1 MKKIALLVSGLS
13 LAVLVACGGGGGGAK
28 DESKDNKLVESG
40 DNGTGGKVTPV
51 TLSITAAKG
60 LAMVGA
66 TVTVTDANGTPSTCT
81 GTTDKDGKLSC
92 TLPATFTAPF
102 VIMAQ
107 LDDEKQYSV
116 IPTGGSSS
124 VNVTPLTTVVVAG
137 LSSSGDPAQFASEV
151 KADKTKASAD
161 AVKVQV
167 TQLNTNLRA
176 VIDFT
181 VGKDSQLDPMAGEL
195 QANTGTGQDKLLDTV
210 KVSITAPDT
219 ANGVAA
225 KQVISLKADP
235 DATVTISKDSTDP
248 KPEPISSSKVAAT
261 EDVTKVNPAV
271 LVADLMTR
279 MNACYALPVAQR
291 VNTQGTGVAAD
302 IKADACI
309 NLFVGNTPAN
319 FKSGGA
325 LVGAK
330 GAFKTLFSSLADGVV
345 FDRGNLEYVVRNKDA
360 ANDGVWV
367 VSYRSTDKA
376 NNISYG
382 NFALKN
388 ENGVLKQAGNQ
399 YDHDASVASF
409 VQDREFINDPDS
421 SYLSTGY
428 ALIVT
433 NKVDGKGDSIYRL
446 VTVTTPKNRKLYL
459 KPAPGCSTLGLALAS
474 GTVNCTSFARLNY
487 GYKNASKT
495 DDIPEKERSNLFFV
509 PFADKYQDSELVS
522 IPDQGTWK
530 FEIEFADASKP
541 KVTQLHRTLSRAPT
555 LGELRKTVF
564 ADLTSKARTDLV
576 KNTKDVGAYVFTQ
589 HEYAQLGGGSDGDFW
604 TVPGGAA
611 APTNIKI
618 YGRAPTV
625 GSVSGNQFDDATT
638 VLASARS
645 ALIKCSRLS
654 NADNHCENNVTVG
667 ASGFYAAGASATD
680 LQLHANLPGNSTR
693 SKHFA
698 FYYPNP
704 GGGSGSS
711 GSSNL
716 GSGGGGI
723 SPPAPGASAP
733 TPGASAPTPGASAPS
748 GGGGS
753 SGSNAPLAPAGTKT
767 LADFAGTYNITAVW
781 QAKGGSDGTYS
792 DTSNGTVQI
801 NASGTVAS
809 CSVGRFIQCSGG
821 FTLNAKKDGVTFS
834 IPASGGTLSGT
845 LSGTVNST
853 YVLNGSLSGNDSDDG
868 STLTGTLTGQKATK
882 G

>member
-1 MKKIALLVSGLS
+1 MKKIALLVGGLS
-13 LAVLVACGGGGGGAK
+13 LAVLVACGGGGGGVK
-28 DESKDNKLVESG
+28 DEPKVVDGAN
-40 DNGTGGKVTPV
+40 NPGTGGGTGGTGTGTGGTDGNGTPV

-92 TLPATFTAPF
+92 TLPAGFTAPF
-102 VIMAQ
+102 VIVAQ

-161 AVKVQV
+161 AVKAQV

-176 VIDFT
+176 VIDVT
-181 VGKDSQLDPMAGEL
+181 VGKDSQLDPLAGQL

-382 NFALKN
+382 NFAIKN

-428 ALIVT
+428 ALSVT
-433 NKVDGKGDSIYRL
+433 NKVDGKGYSIYRL
-446 VTVTTPKNRKLYL
+446 VTVTTPKNKKLYL
-459 KPAPGCSTLGLALAS
+459 KPVAGCSTLGLALAS
-474 GTVNCTSFARLNY
+474 GKVNCTSFARLNY
-487 GYKNASKT
+487 GYKKASKT
-495 DDIPEKERSNLFFV
+495 DDIPATERSNLFFV
-509 PFADKYQDSELVS
+509 PFAEKYQDSELVA

-530 FEIEFADASKP
+530 FDIELTDGT
-541 KVTQLHRTLSRAPT
+541 KVTQMHRTLSRAPA

-564 ADLTSKARTDLV
+564 ADLTSKARADLV
-576 KNTKDVGAYVFTQ
+576 NDTKDAGGYVFAQ
-589 HEYAQLGGGSDGDFW
+589 NENVQLGSINDDFW
-604 TVPGGAA
+604 TVPNGAV
-611 APTNIKI
+611 APTNIRI
-618 YGRAPTV
+618 FGRAPTV
-625 GSVSGNQFDDATT
+625 NQVRGNQFDDAAN
-638 VLASARS
+638 VLTSARS
-645 ALIKCSRLS
+645 AVINCSRLS
-654 NADNHCENNVTVG
+654 NDDLHCASAVAVG

-704 GGGSGSS
+704 
-711 GSSNL
+711 SNN
-716 GSGGGGI
+716 S
-723 SPPAPGASAP
+723 
-733 TPGASAPTPGASAPS
+733 
-748 GGGGS
+748 
-753 SGSNAPLAPAGTKT
+753 LAPASAKT
-767 LADFAGTYNITAVW
+767 LSDFAGTYNITANW
-781 QAKGGSDGTYS
+781 QSKGGQATPDESG
-792 DTSNGTVQI
+792 SNTGTVVI
-801 NASGTVAS
+801 NTNGTVAS
-809 CSVGRFIQCSGG
+809 CSVGDFIRCDGG

-834 IPASGGTLSGT
+834 IPASGGTISGT

-853 YVLNGSLSGNDSDDG
+853 YVLNGSLSGKDTDDG
-868 STLTGTLTGQKATK
+868 STLTGTLTGRRQ
-882 G
+882 

>member
-1 MKKIALLVSGLS
+1 MKKIALIVGGLS
-13 LAVLVACGGGGGGAK
+13 LAVLVACGGGGGGVE
-28 DESKDNKLVESG
+28 DEPKVVDGAN
-40 DNGTGGKVTPV
+40 NGTPV

-66 TVTVTDANGTPSTCT
+66 TVTVTDANGTSSTCA
-81 GTTDKDGKLSC
+81 GTTNDDGKLSC

-107 LDDEKQYSV
+107 LGADKQYSV
-116 IPTGGSSS
+116 VPTGGSNA

-137 LSSSGDPAQFASEV
+137 LSASGDPAQFANEV
-151 KADKTKASAD
+151 KTDKAKASAD
-161 AVKVQV
+161 AIKTQV
-167 TQLNTNLRA
+167 TLLNTNLRA
-176 VIDFT
+176 VIDAT
-181 VGKDSQLDPMAGEL
+181 VGKDNTLDPMADEL
-195 QANTGTGQDKLLDTV
+195 EANTGIGHDKLLDTV
-210 KVSITAPDT
+210 KVVVTPPNGTAK
-219 ANGVAA
+219 A
-225 KQVISLKADP
+225 KQEISLRDKP
-235 DATVTISKDSTDP
+235 DAVITISKDPSVA
-248 KPEPISSSKVAAT
+248 KPVPI
-261 EDVTKVNPAV
+261 TKGAMDEAKAKADETSAP

-279 MNACYALPVAQR
+279 MTACYKLPVAQR
-291 VNTQGTGVAAD
+291 VNTPGTGAASD
-302 IKADACI
+302 VKADACK
-309 NLFVGNTPAN
+309 NLFVGNDPAL
-319 FKSGGA
+319 FKTGGA

-345 FDRGNLEYVVRNKDA
+345 FDQGNLEYVVRNPGA

-433 NKVDGKGDSIYRL
+433 NKINGKGESIYRL
-446 VTVTTPKNRKLYL
+446 VTVTTPKNKKLYL
-459 KPAPGCSTLGLALAS
+459 KPVPGCSTLGLALAS
-474 GTVNCTSFARLNY
+474 GEVNCTSFARLNY
-487 GYKNASKT
+487 SYKNASRT
-495 DDIPEKERSNLFFV
+495 DDIPATERSNLFFV
-509 PFADKYQDSELVS
+509 PFAEKYQDSELVA

-530 FEIEFADASKP
+530 FDIELTDGT
-541 KVTQLHRTLSRAPT
+541 KVTQMHRTLSRAPA

-564 ADLTSKARTDLV
+564 ADLTSKARADLV
-576 KNTKDVGAYVFTQ
+576 NDTKDAGGYVFAQ
-589 HEYAQLGGGSDGDFW
+589 NENVQLGSINDDFW
-604 TVPGGAA
+604 TVPNGAV
-611 APTNIKI
+611 APTNIRI
-618 YGRAPTV
+618 FGRAPTV
-625 GSVSGNQFDDATT
+625 NQVRGNQFDDAAN
-638 VLASARS
+638 VLTSARS
-645 ALIKCSRLS
+645 AVINCSRLS
-654 NADNHCENNVTVG
+654 NDDLHCASAVAVG

-704 GGGSGSS
+704 
-711 GSSNL
+711 SNN
-716 GSGGGGI
+716 S
-723 SPPAPGASAP
+723 
-733 TPGASAPTPGASAPS
+733 
-748 GGGGS
+748 
-753 SGSNAPLAPAGTKT
+753 LAPASAKT
-767 LADFAGTYNITAVW
+767 LSDFAGTYNITANW
-781 QAKGGSDGTYS
+781 QSKGGQATPDESG
-792 DTSNGTVQI
+792 SNTGTVVI
-801 NASGTVAS
+801 NTNGTVAS
-809 CSVGRFIQCSGG
+809 CSVGDFIRCDGG

-834 IPASGGTLSGT
+834 IPASGGTISGT